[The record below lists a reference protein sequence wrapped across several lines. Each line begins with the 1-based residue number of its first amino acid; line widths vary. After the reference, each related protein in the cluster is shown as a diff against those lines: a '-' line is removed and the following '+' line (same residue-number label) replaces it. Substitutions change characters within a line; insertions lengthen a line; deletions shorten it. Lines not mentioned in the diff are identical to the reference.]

1 MIEAVFDRTVQVLEK
16 AIMLRQMRHALLA
29 SNIAN
34 AETPSFRAVDID
46 FKATMERFLEKAQE
60 AEAAPLELETNDP
73 RHFTVGGLR
82 HPSKEGERIVFA
94 AGDSM
99 SISNDNNSVALE
111 QQLGRM
117 QANSTLHSALAQLL
131 NWKLGGIK
139 ETIES
144 SARTR

>member
-34 AETPSFRAVDID
+34 AETPSYRAVDID
-46 FKATMERFLEKAQE
+46 FKATMERLLEKAQE
-60 AEAAPLELETNDP
+60 VEAAPLELEANDP
-73 RHFTVGGLR
+73 RHFTIEELR
-82 HPSKEGERIVFA
+82 HPGEEREQIVFA
-94 AGDSM
+94 AGDGL
-99 SISNDNNSVALE
+99 SIGNDNNSVALE

-139 ETIES
+139 DAIES
-144 SARTR
+144 SARSR